1 MASPS
6 AGSLETR
13 IQELEQQLQELR
25 LRIVALERL
34 VGASGP
40 HRGDETT
47 VREKVTYDWQA

>member
-1 MASPS
+1 MATPASD
-6 AGSLETR
+6 ALEAR
-13 IQELEQQLQELR
+13 IRELERQVQDLR
-25 LRIVALERL
+25 ARVVALERL